1 MSKINDLIKVLCPN
15 GVEYKPIKE
24 TFYLF
29 SGMTGVSNKW
39 ADEGNCQFI
48 DYMNAYKNNKI
59 NVKNTP
65 YATVKNLRQNELKKG
80 DLLLTSAS
88 EVPDECA
95 VSAVIEDDIKNGV
108 FMDDHLFGLRL
119 KEEYSDRINTT
130 FINYYLNSK
139 PFRNTLFK
147 AVRGVTRFYISNDNY
162 VKLLIPIPPLEV
174 QDEIVRIL
182 DKFDELEAELE
193 AELEVRREQYDFWRG
208 KLFDIS
214 DAKEYKFDDISK
226 IITKQTGF
234 DYTNHIKSSLVVE
247 KTDESIPY
255 IQTKFFAGKNFN
267 YNTDYYIPKKD
278 AYKFNKILLNNKCI
292 LLSIVGASI
301 GNIGLFDGET
311 ESFLGGAIG
320 LVKLKDDINIDYVY
334 HYLQSPYG
342 QAQIKNNIKG
352 SGQASLTIDSIRN
365 FMIPIPSNDKQNK
378 VVSILDKMETLVND
392 IAVGIPAEIELRRK
406 QYEYYRNK
414 LLSFEELS
422 VSE

>member
-1 MSKINDLIKVLCPN
+1 M
-15 GVEYKPIKE
+15 E
-24 TFYLF
+24 
-29 SGMTGVSNKW
+29 
-39 ADEGNCQFI
+39 
-48 DYMNAYKNNKI
+48 
-59 NVKNTP
+59 
-65 YATVKNLRQNELKKG
+65 
-80 DLLLTSAS
+80 
-88 EVPDECA
+88 
-95 VSAVIEDDIKNGV
+95 
-108 FMDDHLFGLRL
+108 
-119 KEEYSDRINTT
+119 
-130 FINYYLNSK
+130 
-139 PFRNTLFK
+139 
-147 AVRGVTRFYISNDNY
+147 
-162 VKLLIPIPPLEV
+162 LEV
-174 QDEIVRIL
+174 
-182 DKFDELEAELE
+182 ELEA
-193 AELEVRREQYDFWRG
+193 RKSQYEFWRW
-208 KLFDIS
+208 KLFNIS

-255 IQTKFFAGKNFN
+255 IQTKFFTGKNFN

-320 LVKLKDDINIDYVY
+320 LVRLKDDINIDYVY

-378 VVSILDKMETLVND
+378 IVSILDKMETLVND
-392 IAVGIPAEIELRRK
+392 IAVSIPAEIELRRK

-414 LLSFEELS
+414 ILSFEELS